1 MMILLLL
8 VQTQNP
14 LWNHLH
20 WFLIPPITLIVAPS
34 LSSVIGHLTSELI
47 TLNSCW
53 RQWAS
58 REQMETWHL
67 TIIKR
72 LDTNVERLPLNH
84 LRQGCSSAIKNHQT
98 PDNELGGEVG
108 FHAEDCLLRTITL
121 PHYPGPGSGLDTGHG
136 ERCIRSRTHD
146 FRNWMSVVPVLAF
159 LDIIDTIL

>member
-84 LRQGCSSAIKNHQT
+84 LRQGWDSAIKNHQT

-108 FHAEDCLLRTITL
+108 FHAEDCLLRTITTL
-121 PHYPGPGSGLDTGHG
+121 PGPWQRAGRR
-136 ERCIRSRTHD
+136 ERFIWSRT
-146 FRNWMSVVPVLAF
+146 
-159 LDIIDTIL
+159 LDLLGCRDVSKCPLYLCLIFF